1 MLVDQTM
8 IIKDIR
14 KEFFDVLKGRI
25 LIMCALDVDAICAC
39 KILQFLLESHNLQYS
54 VAPVASIDDL
64 WKSFEE
70 YRNSIDT
77 IIFINFG
84 NLINIPKLLKP
95 AENLIFYVIDS
106 HRPINVYNFYKNPQV
121 KLYINK
127 HEESLN
133 IPAKNKIFLRR
144 DRDDQGQ
151 EVGDAADD
159 EADELELLQ
168 ADARNLSIEQLERRR
183 ELRDWILQK
192 QKLLFD
198 YEEFHFYN
206 RSVALIMYDLANY
219 LSKNNNYLLWLGIVG
234 LTYQL
239 KSEKIGTHLFEHE
252 AEKIIRYKS
261 RNQVSN
267 NHARGNKWRIEW
279 EVDLEL
285 ELYRRWTVFDSLC
298 HSPLTMCKFK
308 LWNDKGISDLHEF
321 MVTCGLKTS
330 ATKQPYAAMDIEFR
344 NNLTDSIR
352 QVCLGELSYK
362 YNLDSLIRRA
372 FVVHAG
378 FKKSFCANDFVLG
391 VRSLL
396 ECHDPSTK
404 MTEKFVRAVQSLSY
418 DDIDFEYLSEGF
430 LKAQTQFKSMFAL
443 VKYLITNMKILDAG
457 TFLHVDLTDQGIGS
471 RDFARGESLMAFARF
486 LLNAYVESKTTR
498 LARRAMKLP
507 LVLFS
512 PDYHAE
518 EDIIIVG
525 IPPAAQQTKK
535 NFFAKAF
542 EQAAYSINCEL
553 KVDLSETNL
562 VRTSVHNKIPMFEQ
576 LKTLLDA

>member
-1 MLVDQTM
+1 M

-54 VAPVASIDDL
+54 VAPVASIDNL
-64 WKSFEE
+64 WRSFEE
-70 YRNSIDT
+70 YRNSVDT
-77 IIFINFG
+77 VIFINFG

-133 IPAKNKIFLRR
+133 IPPERKIFLKNEHS
-144 DRDDQGQ
+144 DENNDQN
-151 EVGDAADD
+151 EEDD
-159 EADELELLQ
+159 EAQLELLS
-168 ADARNLSIEQLERRR
+168 ADARDLSLDQLKKRR
-183 ELRDWILQK
+183 ELREWILKK
-192 QKLLFD
+192 QKLMFD

-206 RSVALIMYDLANY
+206 RSVALIMYDLANF

-234 LTYQL
+234 ITYQL
-239 KSEKIGTHLFEHE
+239 KSDKIDARMFEYE

-279 EVDLEL
+279 EVDLQL

-298 HSPLTMCKFK
+298 HSPLTVCKFK

-321 MVTCGLKTS
+321 MVTCGLKTV
-330 ATKQPYAAMDIEFR
+330 ATKQPYERMDIEYR
-344 NNLTDSIR
+344 KGLASCVSD
-352 QVCLGELSYK
+352 VCLGELRYK
-362 YNLDSLIRRA
+362 YNLENLVTRA
-372 FVVHAG
+372 FVVDAG
-378 FKKSFCANDFVLG
+378 FRKCFCANDFVLG
-391 VRSLL
+391 VRALL
-396 ECHDPSTK
+396 ECHDPNTK

-418 DDIDFEYLSEGF
+418 DDIEFSTLSEGF
-430 LKAQTQFKSMFAL
+430 LKAQVQLKSMFVQ
-443 VKYLITNMKILDAG
+443 VKYLLTNLKVLDAG
-457 TFLHVDLTDQGIGS
+457 AFLHVDLTDQGIAS

-486 LLNAYVESKTTR
+486 LLTAYAESKTTR
-498 LARRAMKLP
+498 LARRAVRLP

-512 PDYHAE
+512 PDYHNDE
-518 EDIIIVG
+518 EIIIVG
-525 IPPAAQQTKK
+525 IPPVAQQLKK

-542 EQAAYSINCEL
+542 EQAAETIGCEL
-553 KVDLSETNL
+553 KTDLSETNL
-562 VRTSVHNKIPMFEQ
+562 VRTNVHNKILMFEQ
-576 LKTLLDA
+576 LKLLLES

>member
-1 MLVDQTM
+1 M

-54 VAPVASIDDL
+54 VAPVASMDSL
-64 WKSFEE
+64 WNSFEE
-70 YRNSIDT
+70 YRNSVDT

-84 NLINIPKLLKP
+84 NLFNITKLLKP

-106 HRPINVYNFYKNPQV
+106 HRPINVYNYYRNPQV
-121 KLYINK
+121 KLYINR
-127 HEESLN
+127 HEEELK
-133 IPAKNKIFLRR
+133 IPSERRIFLKRG
-144 DRDDQGQ
+144 DEAGHNTDEDD
-151 EVGDAADD
+151 DAA
-159 EADELELLQ
+159 EMELLT
-168 ADARNLSIEQLERRR
+168 ADARDLSLDQLKKRR
-183 ELRDWILQK
+183 ELREWILKK
-192 QKLLFD
+192 QKALFD

-219 LSKNNNYLLWLGIVG
+219 LSKNNNYLLWLGIIG
-234 LTYQL
+234 ITYQL
-239 KSEKIGTHLFEHE
+239 RSDKIDPAVFEYE

-279 EVDLEL
+279 EIDLQL

-298 HSPLTMCKFK
+298 HSPLTACKFK

-330 ATKQPYAAMDIEFR
+330 ATKQQYAAMDIDFR
-344 NNLTDSIR
+344 KGLTSCVSD
-352 QVCLGELSYK
+352 VCLGELRFK
-362 YNLDSLIRRA
+362 YNLQNLITRA

-378 FKKSFCANDFVLG
+378 FKKSFCANDFVLS
-391 VRSLL
+391 VRALL
-396 ECHDPSTK
+396 ESHDPNTK

-418 DDIDFEYLSEGF
+418 DDIEFSSLTDGF
-430 LKAQTQFKSMFAL
+430 KLAQSQLKSMF
-443 VKYLITNMKILDAG
+443 VQMKYLITNLKVLDAG
-457 TFLHVDLTDQGIGS
+457 AFLHVDLSDQGTAS
-471 RDFARGESLMAFARF
+471 CDFARGESLMAFARF
-486 LLNAYVESKTTR
+486 LLAAYVESKSTR
-498 LARRAMKLP
+498 LARRAVRQP

-512 PDYHAE
+512 PDYHNE
-518 EDIIIVG
+518 EEIIIVG
-525 IPPAAQQTKK
+525 IPPVAQQLKK

-542 EQAAYSINCEL
+542 EQAAATLGCEI
-553 KVDLSETNL
+553 KADLSETNL
-562 VRTSVHNKIPMFEQ
+562 IRTSVHHKIPMFEQ
-576 LKTLLDA
+576 MKQLLDG